1 MSNVKYTF
9 SKDGQTAYGEMPDG
23 SVFMI
28 DSDRLPEVSDIN
40 FYFSGFV
47 FQKMVC
53 QRQKWPYLL
62 ISAAFPMYMRVRDK
76 KFFRIAPA
84 VPFFQYALV
93 MLPACCRR
101 SNKP

>member
-40 FYFSGFV
+40 FYLCRKGYGQEYPMDCNGRALHS
-47 FQKMVC
+47 
-53 QRQKWPYLL
+53 L
-62 ISAAFPMYMRVRDK
+62 IST
-76 KFFRIAPA
+76 
-84 VPFFQYALV
+84 
-93 MLPACCRR
+93 
-101 SNKP
+101 